1 MKFKHTGGLIA
12 HSIIHK
18 YVPTNEQGSNETPG
32 EGTTGTENMSGY
44 GCVFCDMRFTR
55 VYDLIAHLP
64 SHVPTNE
71 QGSNDTPGEG
81 TTSTENMSG
90 YGCAFCDM
98 TYTRAVDLIA
108 HYPSHVPTEEQ
119 GSNDTHGEG
128 ATGTENMPGY
138 GCAFCDMSYAHSGE
152 LISHLMNVC
161 AANKWQ
167 DPDGAPDGFVEWTI
181 TGAGGRSNKD
191 LHISDAWRNQR
202 EQYLSRCQESMT
214 RLKPLLMYK
223 GKLGNVCKSPHPHR
237 DEGF

>member
-1 MKFKHTGGLIA
+1 MKFTHTGGLIA

-32 EGTTGTENMSGY
+32 QGTTGTENMSGY

-71 QGSNDTPGEG
+71 QGSND
-81 TTSTENMSG
+81 MSG
-90 YGCAFCDM
+90 YGCYFCDM

-119 GSNDTHGEG
+119 GSNDTPGEG

-138 GCAFCDMSYAHSGE
+138 GCPFCDMRYAHAGD
-152 LISHLMNVC
+152 LISHLTTTC
-161 AANKWQ
+161 AASMGQ
-167 DPDGAPDGFVEWTI
+167 DSDGAPDGFVEWTI
-181 TGAGGRSNKD
+181 TGAGGRFNKD

-202 EQYLSRCQESMT
+202 EQYLSRAQESMT

-223 GKLGNVCKSPHPHR
+223 GNVCKSPHPHR

>member
-1 MKFKHTGGLIA
+1 MKFTHTGGLIA

-18 YVPTNEQGSNETPG
+18 HVPTNEQGSNDTPG

-71 QGSNDTPGEG
+71 QGSNDTPGEE

-90 YGCAFCDM
+90 YGCYFCDM

-119 GSNDTHGEG
+119 GSNDTPGEG

-138 GCAFCDMSYAHSGE
+138 GCPFCDMRYAHAGD
-152 LISHLMNVC
+152 LISHLRTTC
-161 AANKWQ
+161 AASMPHKW
-167 DPDGAPDGFVEWTI
+167 
-181 TGAGGRSNKD
+181 
-191 LHISDAWRNQR
+191 LISQ
-202 EQYLSRCQESMT
+202 
-214 RLKPLLMYK
+214 
-223 GKLGNVCKSPHPHR
+223 GNVCKSIHCEHYDGEFLVKSANKKTSRMHGGIKGNNIYLVPR
-237 DEGF
+237 RA